1 MSVPA
6 HLLSCVEEQQFGF
19 RTPECTSIG
28 IGARMVQN
36 PRVMY
41 QLNVSANM
49 NTEMNL
55 DARAMVPE
63 KKK

>member
-41 QLNVSANM
+41 
-49 NTEMNL
+49 
-55 DARAMVPE
+55 D
-63 KKK
+63 